1 MENSSKSLQVI
12 VWGAM
17 GVTMVAIVVAFLLND
32 RKSTT
37 ATNVDGVELKQV
49 AGGAGGPP
57 PVLFAVSDF
66 ALTNQTGAV
75 LTRSNLLGQVWLAD
89 IIFTRCAGPCPGM
102 TRRMAELQSAIA
114 PQAPVAFVTLTTDP
128 LFDTPKVMQAYS
140 RRFGAQPGRWHFL
153 TGTPQQIAELAV
165 QGLKLTVLDKE
176 ASQQVDPNDLFIH
189 STIFVV
195 VDKRGRARAVLESDE
210 PALKVK
216 ALDLIQQLIDE
227 K

>member
-1 MENSSKSLQVI
+1 MSNSSKSLQVI

-17 GVTMVAIVVAFLLND
+17 GVTMVAIVVAFILKE
-32 RKSTT
+32 RRSTG
-37 ATNVDGVELKQV
+37 TNVDGVELKQV

-75 LTRSNLLGQVWLAD
+75 ITRSNLLGKVWLAD
-89 IIFTRCAGPCPGM
+89 IIFTRCAGPCPEM
-102 TRRMAELQSAIA
+102 TRRMAELQSAI
-114 PQAPVAFVTLTTDP
+114 PTQAPVAFVTLTTDP

-153 TGTPQQIAELAV
+153 TGTPRQIADVAV

-176 ASQQVDPNDLFIH
+176 ASKQVDPNDLFIH
-189 STIFVV
+189 STIFVL

>member
-1 MENSSKSLQVI
+1 MGNSSKSLQVI

-17 GVTMVAIVVAFLLND
+17 GVTMVAIVVAFVLKE
-32 RKSTT
+32 RKSTVT
-37 ATNVDGVELKQV
+37 DVDGVELKQV
-49 AGGAGGPP
+49 SGGAGGPP
-57 PVLFAVSDF
+57 PVLFPVSDF
-66 ALTNQTGAV
+66 ALTNQAGAV
-75 LTRSNLLGQVWLAD
+75 ITRSNLLGKVWLAD
-89 IIFTRCAGPCPGM
+89 IIFTRCAGPCPEM
-102 TRRMAELQSAIA
+102 TRRMAELQSAIP

-153 TGTPQQIAELAV
+153 TGTPRQIADLAV
-165 QGLKLTVLDKE
+165 QGLKLTVVDKE
-176 ASQQVDPNDLFIH
+176 ESKQVDPNDLFIH

-195 VDKRGRARAVLESDE
+195 VDKRGQARAVLESDE
-210 PALKVK
+210 LALKVK